1 MIQTTNKKNMRT
13 LFDIKTPVPFDSDVF
28 EKMRA
33 SALEVLKDKKTDRYA
48 QVIVA
53 LTENGNEHCIF
64 VPNAMAEEK
73 TVEKALIEKLIA
85 ESDTVITHLLCLW
98 HDGEYNMDIPSFD
111 FRILLLDMNETNLN
125 TKIFVNAANGPST
138 ILLRVTVNK

>member
-1 MIQTTNKKNMRT
+1 MRT

-33 SALEVLKDKKTDRYA
+33 SALELLSDKEKSKNA
-48 QVIVA
+48 QAIVA
-53 LTENGNEHCIF
+53 LTESGNEHCIF

-98 HDGEYNMDIPSFD
+98 HDGECSIDIASFD
-111 FRILLLDMNETNLN
+111 FRTMLINMNEANLN
-125 TKIFVNAANGPST
+125 TKIFVLTKDGYSS
-138 ILLRVTVNK
+138 ILLRYTVNK